1 MAISWRLVEGR
12 VNGTGAAR
20 WGRYV
25 TAARGDVGP
34 RPYAG
39 PMCGRYAAFREAQD
53 LAREFDVEVIEAAA
67 AEHEASWNVAPTD
80 GVRVVLDRVPKT
92 VAGEGGGAD
101 GRGGSGGS
109 AGGGGGGGGG
119 DVTRE
124 MHLAR
129 WALVPSWARD
139 LRGGGAPMFNAR
151 IETVATKP
159 AFRKSL
165 AVRRCV
171 VPADGYYEWRTDPA
185 PDGGKPVKTPFF
197 IHRVPDEDGTTPSL
211 AFAGLYSWWRDP
223 AREED
228 DPQRW
233 VLSTTVL
240 TQPARDGL
248 ETIHDREP
256 VVLPADAV
264 SAWLD
269 PTRAGAEDA
278 LEVLAAAPPELRWY
292 EVGTRVGSVRNNDA
306 RLLEP
311 V

>member
-1 MAISWRLVEGR
+1 
-12 VNGTGAAR
+12 
-20 WGRYV
+20 
-25 TAARGDVGP
+25 
-34 RPYAG
+34 
-39 PMCGRYAAFREAQD
+39 MCGRYAAFREAQD
-53 LAREFDVEVIEAAA
+53 LAREFDVEVVEAAA

-80 GVRVVLDRVPKT
+80 GVRVVLDRAPKPDRGD
-92 VAGEGGGAD
+92 VGVDGGTGA
-101 GRGGSGGS
+101 
-109 AGGGGGGGGG
+109 
-119 DVTRE
+119 VTRE

-129 WALVPSWARD
+129 WALVPSWAKA

-159 AFRKSL
+159 AFRTSL
-165 AVRRCV
+165 AARRCV

-197 IHRVPDEDGTTPSL
+197 IHRAAAADGTTPSL

-228 DPQRW
+228 DPERW

-248 ETIHDREP
+248 EAIHDREP

-264 SAWLD
+264 AAWLD
-269 PTRAGAEDA
+269 PTCTGADDA

-292 EVGTRVGSVRNNDA
+292 EVGTRVGSVRHNDA
-306 RLLEP
+306 RLLEA